1 MLMAQGNT
9 PEPAGAGMNYYLQ
22 LVWVI
27 VVLAVI
33 LVLIV
38 YLIRFLNKRNQQW
51 FRGGTIRIL
60 GGVGLGQNK
69 SLQILEIGGNVYLI
83 GVGDNIQLL
92 DKVSDLEEA
101 QRIIDSFE
109 KDAASQQG
117 SLSPIIA
124 KLAKRLRKE
133 EPPREMEI
141 EDTTSFHEMFE
152 SKLRQ
157 MPNRK
162 EKMEKLL
169 DQDNTT
175 DRSRDS

>member
-1 MLMAQGNT
+1 MMAQDKI
-9 PEPAGAGMNYYLQ
+9 PEGVGTGVNYYFQ

-38 YLIRFLNKRNQQW
+38 YLIRFLNKRNQRW
-51 FRGGTIRIL
+51 FRNGTIRIL
-60 GGVGLGQNK
+60 GGVGLGPNK
-69 SLQILEIGGNVYLI
+69 SLQIIEIGGSVYLL
-83 GVGDNIQLL
+83 GVGDDIQLV

-109 KDAASQQG
+109 RDASAQQG
-117 SLSPIIA
+117 SLSPLIA
-124 KLAKRLRKE
+124 KLAARLRKD
-133 EPPREMEI
+133 EPPREMEL
-141 EDTTSFHEMFE
+141 EDTTSFHELFE

-162 EKMEKLL
+162 EKMEKVLEE
-169 DQDNTT
+169 DNTT

>member
-1 MLMAQGNT
+1 MMMAQGDNPVGT
-9 PEPAGAGMNYYLQ
+9 GAGANYYLQ

-27 VVLAVI
+27 VVLVVI

-51 FRGGTIRIL
+51 FRNGTIRIL

-69 SLQILEIGGNVYLI
+69 SLQIIEIGGSVYLL
-83 GVGDNIQLL
+83 GVGEDIQLV

-101 QRIIDSFE
+101 QRIINSFE
-109 KDAASQQG
+109 RDAAAQQG
-117 SLSPIIA
+117 SLSPLIA
-124 KLAKRLRKE
+124 KLAKRFRKD
-133 EPPREMEI
+133 EPPREMDL

-169 DQDNTT
+169 DKDNTT

>member
-1 MLMAQGNT
+1 MMMAQDGI
-9 PEPAGAGMNYYLQ
+9 PVAGTNYYLQ

-33 LVLIV
+33 LALIV

-51 FRGGTIRIL
+51 FRNGTVRIL
-60 GGVGLGQNK
+60 GGVGLGPNK
-69 SLQILEIGGNVYLI
+69 SLQIIEVDGNVYLL
-83 GVGDNIQLL
+83 GVGEDIQLV
-92 DKVSDLEEA
+92 DKISDLDEA

-109 KDAASQQG
+109 REASSSSG
-117 SLSPIIA
+117 SLSPLIN
-124 KLAKRLRKE
+124 KLAARFRKE
-133 EPPREMEI
+133 EPPREMEL
-141 EDTTSFHEMFE
+141 EDTSSFHELFE

-157 MPNRK
+157 IPNRK

-169 DQDNTT
+169 KEDNTT

>member
-1 MLMAQGNT
+1 MMAQDES
-9 PEPAGAGMNYYLQ
+9 PLAGTNYYLQ

-33 LVLIV
+33 LALIV

-51 FRGGTIRIL
+51 FRNGTVRIL
-60 GGVGLGQNK
+60 GGVGLGPNK
-69 SLQILEIGGNVYLI
+69 SLQIIEIGGNVYLL
-83 GVGDNIQLL
+83 GVGDDIQLV
-92 DKVSDLEEA
+92 DKISDLDEA

-109 KDAASQQG
+109 REASSPNG
-117 SLSPIIA
+117 SLSPLIN
-124 KLAKRLRKE
+124 KLAARFRKE
-133 EPPREMEI
+133 EPPREIEL
-141 EDTTSFHEMFE
+141 EDTTSFHELFE

-169 DQDNTT
+169 KEEDNTT

>member
-1 MLMAQGNT
+1 MMAMDPNPGG
-9 PEPAGAGMNYYLQ
+9 PGAGANYYLQ

-38 YLIRFLNKRNQQW
+38 YLIRFLNKRNQRL
-51 FRGGTIRIL
+51 FRHGTIRIL

-69 SLQILEIGGNVYLI
+69 SLQIIEIGGSVYLL
-83 GVGDNIQLL
+83 GVGEDIQLV

-109 KDAASQQG
+109 RDASAEQG
-117 SLSPIIA
+117 SLSPLIA
-124 KLAKRLRKE
+124 KLAKRLRKD
-133 EPPREMEI
+133 EPPREMEL

-169 DQDNTT
+169 DKDNTT

>member
-1 MLMAQGNT
+1 MMAQDGN
-9 PEPAGAGMNYYLQ
+9 PMAGTNYYLQ

-33 LVLIV
+33 LALIV

-51 FRGGTIRIL
+51 FRNGTVRIL
-60 GGVGLGQNK
+60 GGVGLGPNK
-69 SLQILEIGGNVYLI
+69 SLQIIEIGGNVYLL
-83 GVGDNIQLL
+83 GVGDDIQLV
-92 DKVSDLEEA
+92 DKISDLDEA

-109 KDAASQQG
+109 REASSPNG
-117 SLSPIIA
+117 SLSPLIN
-124 KLAKRLRKE
+124 KLTARFRKE
-133 EPPREMEI
+133 EPPREIEL
-141 EDTTSFHEMFE
+141 EDTTSFHELFE

-169 DQDNTT
+169 KEEDNTT

>member
-1 MLMAQGNT
+1 M
-9 PEPAGAGMNYYLQ
+9 
-22 LVWVI
+22 
-27 VVLAVI
+27 
-33 LVLIV
+33 
-38 YLIRFLNKRNQQW
+38 
-51 FRGGTIRIL
+51 

-69 SLQILEIGGNVYLI
+69 SLQIIEIGGNVYLI
-83 GVGDNIQLL
+83 GVGENIQLL
-92 DKVSDLEEA
+92 DKVSDMDEA
-101 QRIIDSFE
+101 KRIIDSFE
-109 KDAASQQG
+109 QDAAAQQG

-141 EDTTSFHEMFE
+141 EDTASFHEMFE

>member
-1 MLMAQGNT
+1 MAQEGN
-9 PEPAGAGMNYYLQ
+9 PGGAGVGINYYFQ
-22 LVWVI
+22 LIWVI

-38 YLIRFLNKRNQQW
+38 YLIRFLNKRNQRL
-51 FRGGTIRIL
+51 FRDGTIRIL

-69 SLQILEIGGNVYLI
+69 SLQIIEIGGSVYLL
-83 GVGDNIQLL
+83 GVGDDIQLV

-109 KDAASQQG
+109 RDASAQHG
-117 SLSPIIA
+117 SLSPLIK
-124 KLAKRLRKE
+124 KLAARLRKD
-133 EPPREMEI
+133 EPPREKEL
-141 EDTTSFHEMFE
+141 EDTSSFHELFE

-169 DQDNTT
+169 KEDNTT

>member
-1 MLMAQGNT
+1 M
-9 PEPAGAGMNYYLQ
+9 
-22 LVWVI
+22 
-27 VVLAVI
+27 
-33 LVLIV
+33 
-38 YLIRFLNKRNQQW
+38 
-51 FRGGTIRIL
+51 
-60 GGVGLGQNK
+60 
-69 SLQILEIGGNVYLI
+69 
-83 GVGDNIQLL
+83 
-92 DKVSDLEEA
+92 EEA
-101 QRIIDSFE
+101 QRIVDSFE
-109 KDAASQQG
+109 RDAVSQQG
-117 SLSPIIA
+117 SLPPIIA

-141 EDTTSFHEMFE
+141 EDTASFHEMFE

>member
-51 FRGGTIRIL
+51 FRSGTIRIL

-101 QRIIDSFE
+101 HKIIDSFE

-124 KLAKRLRKE
+124 KLTKRLRKE

>member
-1 MLMAQGNT
+1 MMAQDGIPVT
-9 PEPAGAGMNYYLQ
+9 GTNYYLQ

-33 LVLIV
+33 LALIV

-51 FRGGTIRIL
+51 FRNGTVRIL
-60 GGVGLGQNK
+60 GGVGLGPNK
-69 SLQILEIGGNVYLI
+69 SLQIIEIGGNVYLL
-83 GVGDNIQLL
+83 GVGEDIQLV
-92 DKVSDLEEA
+92 DKISDLDEA

-109 KDAASQQG
+109 REASSSNG
-117 SLSPIIA
+117 SLSPLIN
-124 KLAKRLRKE
+124 KLATRFRKE
-133 EPPREMEI
+133 EPPREMEL
-141 EDTTSFHEMFE
+141 EDTSSFHELFE

-169 DQDNTT
+169 KEEDNTT

>member
-1 MLMAQGNT
+1 MMAQGDI
-9 PEPAGAGMNYYLQ
+9 PGGAGVGSNYYLQ

-33 LVLIV
+33 LALVV
-38 YLIRFLNKRNQQW
+38 YLIRFLNKRNQQM
-51 FRGGTIRIL
+51 FRHGTIRTL

-69 SLQILEIGGNVYLI
+69 SLQIMEIGGCVYLL
-83 GVGDNIQLL
+83 GVGEDIQLI

-109 KDAASQQG
+109 RDAAAQQG
-117 SLSPIIA
+117 NLSPLIA
-124 KLAKRLRKE
+124 KLTKRFRKE
-133 EPPREMEI
+133 EPPREMEL

-169 DQDNTT
+169 DKDNTT
-175 DRSRDS
+175 DRLRDS